1 MLSATLVPLFVRS
14 REEDDPESTSVLI
27 SVGFVAA
34 TLLSLL
40 ALAATFAVDHY
51 LHGRFTAEG
60 GDTASTLVKLQ
71 IVTDLLYLMLPQIL
85 FYAIASL
92 STAYLNASRRYRTAA
107 FAPVLTNLV
116 TIVAF
121 AIVGVQLQ
129 GEDVV
134 LDAGQ
139 RDLSAVL
146 WLGLGT
152 TAGIAAM
159 VIPMMWAVRN
169 SNNKLQFLPRFGH
182 PVVKRVVRLSGWTF
196 GYVIANQLALLA
208 VVLLLSDNKRYND
221 AFIFFQLPHGLIAV
235 SIMTTMTPEL
245 ASAAARRDFQGLA
258 DRFARGLRLL
268 ASLIVPAAVGYV
280 LLATPITS
288 FLRHGNLTAEDARLT
303 GRAVAAFAVGLPAFS
318 TYLFAC
324 RGFYALSDTRTPFF
338 LNVVENGINVLGIV
352 GLVIVGSASST
363 TFALAYSVAYVLAAI
378 LAVWRFD
385 RRLRELDPDVVRP
398 DLSPLRAMAVAAL
411 GMGVVVWLI
420 RQALPDDAGAGAVAS
435 VALGVVLGGLT
446 YLGLGI
452 VLRVPEITA
461 VWAGARRRFLR

>member
-1 MLSATLVPLFVRS
+1 
-14 REEDDPESTSVLI
+14 
-27 SVGFVAA
+27 
-34 TLLSLL
+34 
-40 ALAATFAVDHY
+40 
-51 LHGRFTAEG
+51 
-60 GDTASTLVKLQ
+60 
-71 IVTDLLYLMLPQIL
+71 MLPQIL

-159 VIPMMWAVRN
+159 VIPMMWAVR
-169 SNNKLQFLPRFGH
+169 SSDDELRFLPRFGH

-363 TFALAYSVAYVLAAI
+363 TFALAYSVAYVLAAA

-398 DLSPLRAMAVAAL
+398 DLSPLRSMTVAAL

-452 VLRVPEITA
+452 MLRVPEINA